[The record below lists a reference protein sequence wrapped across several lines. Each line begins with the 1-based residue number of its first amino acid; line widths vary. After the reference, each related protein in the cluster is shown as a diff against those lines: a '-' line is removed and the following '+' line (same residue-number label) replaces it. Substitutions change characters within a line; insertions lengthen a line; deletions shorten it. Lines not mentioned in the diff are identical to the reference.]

1 MSLSNQMFKCDCI
14 KTNNLTKDELN
25 RITDDVN
32 KALIDPKGNELFES
46 YLSQFKFLD
55 GLVSLRLY
63 NTCSEILNE
72 KQNRSS
78 QSNLSEESLELLIT
92 KVKMIKKTIEEED
105 ITAIDFHIMTD
116 LNKALEAKNK
126 EKLLGVL
133 ERIKEECQNSLR
145 DLHQNFR
152 CYVLKK

>member
-1 MSLSNQMFKCDCI
+1 MSLSNQIFDCI

-32 KALIDPKGNELFES
+32 KALIDPKGNELFEN

-63 NTCSEILNE
+63 NTCSKILNE

-78 QSNLSEESLELLIT
+78 QRNLSEESLESLIT
-92 KVKMIKKTIEEED
+92 KVKMIKETIEEED
-105 ITAIDFHIMTD
+105 VTAIDFRVMTD
-116 LNKALEAKNK
+116 LNKALETENK

-145 DLHQNFR
+145 DLHKNFR
-152 CYVLKK
+152 RYILEK

>member
-1 MSLSNQMFKCDCI
+1 
-14 KTNNLTKDELN
+14 
-25 RITDDVN
+25 
-32 KALIDPKGNELFES
+32 
-46 YLSQFKFLD
+46 
-55 GLVSLRLY
+55 
-63 NTCSEILNE
+63 
-72 KQNRSS
+72 
-78 QSNLSEESLELLIT
+78 
-92 KVKMIKKTIEEED
+92 MIKKTIEEED
-105 ITAIDFHIMTD
+105 ITAIDFRIMTD

>member
-1 MSLSNQMFKCDCI
+1 MFDCI

-46 YLSQFKFLD
+46 YLSQFNFLD

-63 NTCSEILNE
+63 NTCSNILNK

-78 QSNLSEESLELLIT
+78 QANLSEESLESLIT
-92 KVKMIKKTIEEED
+92 EVNKIKETIEEED
-105 ITAIDFHIMTD
+105 IIAIDYRVMTD
-116 LNKALEAKNK
+116 LNKALEAQNK
-126 EKLLGVL
+126 EKLLDVL
-133 ERIKEECQNSLR
+133 EKIKEKCQNSLR

-152 CYVLKK
+152 LHLGKITFEIC

>member
-1 MSLSNQMFKCDCI
+1 MSLPNQMFDCI

-46 YLSQFKFLD
+46 YLSQFNFLD
-55 GLVSLRLY
+55 GSVNLRLY
-63 NTCSEILNE
+63 NTCSKILNE
-72 KQNRSS
+72 KQRSS
-78 QSNLSEESLELLIT
+78 QSNLSGESLESLIT
-92 KVKMIKKTIEEED
+92 KVKMIKETIEEED
-105 ITAIDFHIMTD
+105 ITAIDFCVMTD
-116 LNKALEAKNK
+116 LNKALEAENK

-133 ERIKEECQNSLR
+133 ERIKEECQNNLR

-152 CYVLKK
+152 RHILEK